1 MHRCDGEHK
10 PPDDSEACYCVQ
22 PVLER
27 LSRLKQGLCHPV
39 DDHERWYQLGSDD
52 QFIDRIK
59 PWVTHQCSPRC
70 FNQDGSL
77 KLELDGLMGTNGQ
90 PPHANGAVSLPPL
103 DPRPELRRAVMREA
117 MTLIAAD
124 FERDTQ
130 AAKEALAKRKALVD
144 ELIVG
149 EPLDPFADPFE
160 QWKHSVPRAEVE
172 PEPESRPGPGPEPE
186 SPKAKGLNLLKEF
199 KMKLG
204 TDDGG
209 ILRWMH
215 EDHGFVLRL
224 KDTLATL
231 PAEYFDKADWEPM
244 ISDVLKEA
252 SEIIGHQDWPNEL
265 GFEEFD
271 VFSKDVLSS
280 GVQADHAAGVL
291 ISSMGDF
298 MAQHKQRKKH
308 LRKCTG
314 EVTEKLDVVK
324 SKLQK
329 LDDMEELNRTIDDYE
344 LADEGGDERLELAP
358 KLRALLESFDYTD
371 GLDDLDG
378 LLIAYEDFQD
388 GSAATAGRI
397 DEELLAA
404 RIDLLR
410 VLAKLAVSVKDR
422 VEIMEKMLPEV
433 EEKAKDIQMKADHL
447 CALCE
452 AKTETINELPVSGD
466 TRQWVL
472 VLDAT
477 KKATQHVA
485 KCAELMLVKHPQS
498 IANNIRKDIEQ
509 TQDTGREH
517 DTMHFDTYCAAWSKT
532 LEDET
537 FVKAEKGHIDARIGK
552 VTSDFISARRGK

>member
-1 MHRCDGEHK
+1 MTLLWGRGPAESVSTWLARIGQAEDA
-10 PPDDSEACYCVQ
+10 PPTVWLNAVG
-22 PVLER
+22 L
-27 LSRLKQGLCHPV
+27 GALCHTLV
-39 DDHERWYQLGSDD
+39 AENGFDQMSLLIEMGDDDVEA
-52 QFIDRIK
+52 
-59 PWVTHQCSPRC
+59 TC
-70 FNQDGSL
+70 
-77 KLELDGLMGTNGQ
+77 GLVPAQ
-90 PPHANGAVSLPPL
+90 RDA
-103 DPRPELRRAVMREA
+103 LRRAVQQLRSSGGVA
-117 MTLIAAD
+117 QT
-124 FERDTQ
+124 TSS
-130 AAKEALAKRKALVD
+130 AL
-144 ELIVG
+144 
-149 EPLDPFADPFE
+149 
-160 QWKHSVPRAEVE
+160 QQ
-172 PEPESRPGPGPEPE
+172 PEPGQQSHQWHD
-186 SPKAKGLNLLKEF
+186 ADLNLLKEF

-209 ILRWMH
+209 VLRWMH

-509 TQDTGREH
+509 TQDTGRAH
-517 DTMHFDTYCAAWSKT
+517 DAMHFDTYCAAWSKT

-537 FVKAEKGHIDARIGK
+537 FVKAEKADIDARIDQVK
-552 VTSDFISARRGK
+552 SDFISARRGK